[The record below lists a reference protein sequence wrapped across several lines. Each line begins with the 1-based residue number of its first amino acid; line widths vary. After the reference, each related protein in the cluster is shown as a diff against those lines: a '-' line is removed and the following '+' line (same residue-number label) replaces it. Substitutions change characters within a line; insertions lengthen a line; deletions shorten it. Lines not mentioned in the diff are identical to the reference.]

1 MALPEKVVYYSG
13 EYQRNLKYQSI
24 LKESFKKYK
33 KQKNYSSRLYKRERK
48 SFFESIDSS
57 KITDNKTFWK
67 NIQPFFS
74 EKRKTVNKITL
85 VNENED
91 ILSNNKVVADEIA
104 FLKMQQK
111 I

>member
-1 MALPEKVVYYSG
+1 MSLSENLVYYSG
-13 EYQRNLKYQSI
+13 EYQRNLKYQST

-33 KQKNYSSRLYKRERK
+33 KQKNYCSRLYKRERK

-67 NIQPFFS
+67 NIPPFFS

-85 VNENED
+85 INENED
-91 ILSNNKVVADEIA
+91 ILSNDKVVADEINS
-104 FLKMQQK
+104 FF
-111 I
+111 

>member
-1 MALPEKVVYYSG
+1 M
-13 EYQRNLKYQSI
+13 
-24 LKESFKKYK
+24 
-33 KQKNYSSRLYKRERK
+33 YKRERK

-57 KITDNKTFWK
+57 KMTDSKTFWK

-91 ILSNNKVVADEIA
+91 ILSNDKVVADEINS

-111 I
+111 ILE